1 MQSNNVNELPS
12 SSDLP
17 SSSTCQLINELRS
30 KRNRI
35 NMSQEDLASF
45 CDTSAS
51 HISKIENL
59 RVVPRLDTFLRMCL
73 ALNVEFTILTR

>member
-1 MQSNNVNELPS
+1 
-12 SSDLP
+12 
-17 SSSTCQLINELRS
+17 
-30 KRNRI
+30 
-35 NMSQEDLASF
+35 MSQEDLASF

>member
-12 SSDLP
+12 SSDLT